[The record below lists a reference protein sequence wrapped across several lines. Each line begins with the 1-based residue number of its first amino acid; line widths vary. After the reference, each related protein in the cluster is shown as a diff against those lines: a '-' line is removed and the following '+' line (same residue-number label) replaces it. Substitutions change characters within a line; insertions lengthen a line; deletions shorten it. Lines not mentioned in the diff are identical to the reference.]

1 MRFIVN
7 FLSFCIFVTHAYAEE
22 NLFNSLASSYLN
34 NPQLNSQREKTKAI
48 DVAKMQEAI
57 LLK

>member
-7 FLSFCIFVTHAYAEE
+7 FLCLCIFVTHVYAEE

-34 NPQLNSQREKTKAI
+34 NPQLNSQRVDLI
-48 DVAKMQEAI
+48 F
-57 LLK
+57 